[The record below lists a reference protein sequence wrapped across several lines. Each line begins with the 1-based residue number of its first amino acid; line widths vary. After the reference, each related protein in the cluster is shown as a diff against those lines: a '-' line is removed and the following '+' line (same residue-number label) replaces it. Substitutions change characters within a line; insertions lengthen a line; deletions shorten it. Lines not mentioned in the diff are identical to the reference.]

1 MSTSGW
7 FYVQDDKR
15 QGPVDVQHIV
25 HLVVTAVLS
34 PAALVWHHGLAEWT
48 EAERVPQIAALLPP
62 PLPHGKPEP
71 AVEPPPL
78 PARSRADKP
87 AETAPPPPPASPK
100 IEELRHR
107 LEKEPNPRLF
117 AQLAEELRKVGDHA
131 EAIRVCREGVERS
144 PAYPSLRLTLGRALL
159 ESGDLPAARAE
170 LEAVLQA
177 APDNIVA
184 ERSLGECLEAMGDR
198 AGARA
203 RYLKALA
210 LAPGDA
216 QLVARLRSLHA
227 GDVPM
232 PPPGAAPAPAPPPPL
247 AATAT
252 APLPRRSRA
261 ASATEAPPPPVE
273 APAPPPP
280 PADSDPLAGILD
292 DSQSTGN
299 GGAPSLSHAAEPPP
313 APAPKELPPIPLVP
327 VNEAFE
333 IERAGDV
340 GAAAEGPSAR
350 RSGASTSGRKPSPR
364 DDERRHAGGA
374 GESVLLDDPAP
385 SAPPPLPTRVRPST
399 AKDAPILSALA
410 PPKPADGAPAG
421 MFLEPERPIA
431 WPTGRLAD
439 HEFADLVR
447 EVYSRHWTG
456 LLTLNH
462 MGVEKSVRV
471 KEGRL
476 VFAFSSSRDD
486 RLGELLL
493 RRGRITLHQYVA
505 AGRAMGKG
513 MRLGTVLVQQGA
525 LDPRELVKVVMDHT
539 QEIIYSAFQWTEG
552 TYHFTEGGEATEPI
566 TLRLSTPDVILEGI
580 RRIESWS
587 RIEHAVGGMDT
598 RYLRA
603 PGYEKVLGEMT
614 LSLEKLSIL
623 TGLEVVQAVD
633 SICSNSTLSHF
644 EVCRTLWA
652 YRVIGVVQRLRSG
665 DLQV

>member
-62 PLPHGKPEP
+62 PLPHGKPAP

-78 PARSRADKP
+78 PARTRADKP
-87 AETAPPPPPASPK
+87 AEPAAPAPPPANPK

-117 AQLAEELRKVGDHA
+117 AQLAEELRKAGDHA

-184 ERSLGECLEAMGDR
+184 ERSLGECLEAIGDR

-203 RYLKALA
+203 QYLKALA

-216 QLVARLRSLHA
+216 QLVTRLRSLHA
-227 GDVPM
+227 GDAP
-232 PPPGAAPAPAPPPPL
+232 AAPGPPAPSPPAPSP
-247 AATAT
+247 AA
-252 APLPRRSRA
+252 PPRRSRA
-261 ASATEAPPPPVE
+261 APAPELPPPLAEAPPPP
-273 APAPPPP
+273 PPPLP
-280 PADSDPLAGILD
+280 PAESDPLAGILE
-292 DSQSTGN
+292 DSAPTGN
-299 GGAPSLSHAAEPPP
+299 GGAPPMPHSEEPPP
-313 APAPKELPPIPLVP
+313 APAAKELPPIPLVA
-327 VNEAFE
+327 VSETFE
-333 IERAGDV
+333 IERAGDL
-340 GAAAEGPSAR
+340 GAGTEGPSAR
-350 RSGASTSGRKPSPR
+350 RSGSSKSRQSPPR
-364 DDERRHAGGA
+364 DDEHAREARG
-374 GESVLLDDPAP
+374 GESVILDESPP

-410 PPKPADGAPAG
+410 PPRPADGAPAG

-431 WPTGRLAD
+431 WPTGRLSD

-471 KEGRL
+471 KDGRL
-476 VFAFSSSRDD
+476 VFAFSSARDD

-505 AGRAMGKG
+505 ASRAMGKG
-513 MRLGTVLVQQGA
+513 NRLGTVLVEQGA

-566 TLRLSTPDVILEGI
+566 TLRLSTPDVILEGV

-623 TGLEVVQAVD
+623 TGLEVVQDVD

-665 DLQV
+665 DLQS